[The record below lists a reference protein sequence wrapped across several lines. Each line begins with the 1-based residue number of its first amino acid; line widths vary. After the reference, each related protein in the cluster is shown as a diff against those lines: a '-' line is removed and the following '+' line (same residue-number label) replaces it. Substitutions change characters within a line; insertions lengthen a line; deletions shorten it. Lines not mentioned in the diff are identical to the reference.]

1 MMTLWL
7 QDENG
12 GMLPLEVSLP
22 TVLALAPLMARP
34 DHGDRK
40 RRMELAE
47 HKLLL
52 VYRRRDP

>member
-1 MMTLWL
+1 MTLWL
-7 QDENG
+7 KDENG
-12 GMLPLEVSLP
+12 DPLPLEVSVQ
-22 TVLALAPLMARP
+22 TVLALAPLLARP
-34 DHGDRK
+34 DRGDRK